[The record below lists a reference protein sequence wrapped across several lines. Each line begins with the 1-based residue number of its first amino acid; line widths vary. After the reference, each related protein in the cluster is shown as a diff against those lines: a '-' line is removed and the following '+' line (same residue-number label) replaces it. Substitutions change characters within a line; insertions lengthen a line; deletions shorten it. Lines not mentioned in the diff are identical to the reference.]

1 MPQHDLEISRRST
14 LKQQSGI
21 SRYGRRCNGGQGRNR
36 TADTGIFSLSYLA
49 SLKPADEAIQSETR
63 DSCSSGCR
71 FSRRRVLD
79 HSPAVSQGRDNSG
92 APLLGLRH
100 NRLALI

>member
-21 SRYGRRCNGGQGRNR
+21 SRYGRR
-36 TADTGIFSLSYLA
+36 TGIFSPLLYRLSYLA